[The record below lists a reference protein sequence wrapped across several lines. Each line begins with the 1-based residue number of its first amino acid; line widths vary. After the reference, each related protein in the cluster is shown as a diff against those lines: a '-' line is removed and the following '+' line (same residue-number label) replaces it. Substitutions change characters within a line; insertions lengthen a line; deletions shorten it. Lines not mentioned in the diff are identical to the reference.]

1 MKVSRIIVQVL
12 LITSFGGVEVF
23 ALNFKEIVEELFR
36 IYEFRTIVCFTNDI
50 KGAELAETLF
60 EMGSPVDSIPK
71 LVWNQHVKTKTMFNT
86 NALNIAF
93 VSNSNRENI
102 LEMVKTALED
112 NLLSKVIFYFLPEM
126 SHNINLRDF
135 SEWLWEERILY
146 SVMVADNRVFTYNP
160 YPEVSLVEVT
170 SAESLE
176 SVFTAKLADFHG
188 TAVRVVR
195 SLDISRD
202 VQYFDRNGNIQF
214 GGYFMKTIL
223 AFIQKHNGTFIE
235 QKAKRDMSDVG
246 EMLINRKIDFVSM
259 TMTMAMKRVKLS
271 YPLNSIAPCILMPY
285 QKELPRVFYLVLPFE
300 VSGWLLFGAGA
311 LLLFF
316 VIALTELL
324 HRTSSASICQEA
336 AFRVWRMIT
345 QQIHFPAEVEA
356 NQWMMIIISL
366 ATLHFM
372 LLLSLYQSGLS
383 SFYTKSISAKQI
395 DTPEDLART
404 SYKILSP
411 RLQLDF
417 LRQKEHFPKKV
428 LDRFMVDDSLVKAN
442 LKQMDPNFGYLPA
455 SEFKDILRELEQ
467 RPSTKLFHLTKMCTP
482 RMLLSVIH
490 QNESPF
496 KDIFGDVIFR
506 FVDAGLILKWERDTV
521 YELKEVGFLRMQL
534 VSESLLRPLK
544 LEELYFV
551 WVIYVIGVVLS
562 VAVFCLEKI
571 RKREIWC

>member
-1 MKVSRIIVQVL
+1 MKVSGIMVQVL
-12 LITSFGGVEVF
+12 LVTSFGGVEGF
-23 ALNFKEIVEELFR
+23 ASKFKGIVEELFR
-36 IYEFRTIVCFTNDI
+36 IYEFRTIVCFTKDI

-60 EMGSPVDSIPK
+60 GMRSPVDSIPK
-71 LVWNQHVKTKTMFNT
+71 LVRNQHVKTKPMFNT
-86 NALNIAF
+86 NVLNIAF

-102 LEMVKTALED
+102 LQVVKTALED
-112 NLLSKVIFYFLPEM
+112 NLLSKVIFYFLPEV
-126 SHNINLRDF
+126 SHNINLRNF
-135 SEWLWEERILY
+135 SECLWEERILY
-146 SVMVADNRVFTYNP
+146 SLVVADNRVFTYNP

-170 SAESLE
+170 SAKSLE

-223 AFIQKHNGTFIE
+223 AFIKKHNGTFVE
-235 QKAKRDMSDVG
+235 KHAKKDMSDVG
-246 EMLINRKIDFVSM
+246 EMFKKRKMDFLSM
-259 TMTMAMKRVKLS
+259 ATTMVIKRLKLS
-271 YPLNSIAPCILMPY
+271 YPLNSIAPCILIPY

-324 HRTSSASICQEA
+324 RRTSPASICQEV
-336 AFRVWRMIT
+336 AFRVWRIIT
-345 QQIHFPAEVEA
+345 QQIHFPAKVVT
-356 NQWMMIIISL
+356 NHWVMLIIIL

-395 DTPEDLART
+395 DTPEDLTRT

-411 RLQLDF
+411 RLQSEF
-417 LRQKEHFPKKV
+417 LRQLGLFPKSV

-442 LKQMDPNFGYLPA
+442 LELMDPNFGYLPP
-455 SEFKDILRELEQ
+455 SEFKDILRELER

-482 RMLLSVIH
+482 RILLSVIH

-496 KDIFGDVIFR
+496 KDIFDDVIFR
-506 FVDAGLILKWERDTV
+506 LIDSGLILKWERDTV
-521 YELKEVGFLRMQL
+521 YELKQVGFLRLQL
-534 VSESLLRPLK
+534 VRESLLRPLK

-551 WVIYVIGVVLS
+551 WVIYVIGLVLGL
-562 VAVFCLEKI
+562 VVFCLEKI
-571 RKREIWC
+571 RTSEFWY